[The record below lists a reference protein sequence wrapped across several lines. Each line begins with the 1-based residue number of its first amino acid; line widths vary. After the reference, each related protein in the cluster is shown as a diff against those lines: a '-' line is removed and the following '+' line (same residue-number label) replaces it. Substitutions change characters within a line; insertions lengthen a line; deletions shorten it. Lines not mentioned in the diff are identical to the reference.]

1 MGISFLVL
9 GVVVA
14 LFVWNRLPV
23 EIVAVG
29 AALVL
34 YATGV
39 LTLPQALAGFGD
51 ATVVFIATL
60 FVVSAGLD
68 AGGVTAWA
76 GRHLSRLAGTSRTR
90 LLVLVMLAVAV
101 ATAFISVNGAV
112 AALLPVAVL
121 AAVRQGDSPS
131 RLLLP
136 MAFAAHA
143 GSMLALTGTPINVI
157 VSDAADAAGLGRFGF
172 FDFTLVGV
180 PLVAGTLAIVLLFG
194 DRLVP
199 ARTPRSVPPDLSD
212 HAETL
217 TRQYPSV
224 SAGRAGGRDADG
236 ALPTAGV
243 DRSLFTRDTGVTE
256 VVVPPRSQIVGTT
269 AFPGM
274 VTSSGT
280 MVVLAVQR
288 HGEDLDGRDTR
299 LAPGDT
305 LLLEGSWDAFE
316 RHLDSSEVLVVD
328 DPEVVRRQV
337 APVGPAGRR
346 ATAVLVAMVVLLA
359 AGLVPPVVAGLLAA
373 GALVLLRVLT
383 VQQAYRAISW
393 TTVVLVGGMIPL
405 STAMEETGAAE
416 SIARRLVDV
425 VGTANP
431 TLLLLGICLLTAAL
445 GQLVSNTATVLIL
458 LPVALSAAADA
469 GVSARP
475 FLMAMTVTAAG
486 AFLTPVATAA
496 NLMVQ
501 GPGGYRFGDYWKL
514 GLPLL
519 VMFVLTATFL
529 VPLIWSF

>member
-1 MGISFLVL
+1 VSPMAVSFLVL
-9 GVVVA
+9 GLVVV

-29 AALVL
+29 AALAL
-34 YATGV
+34 YASGV

-60 FVVSAGLD
+60 FVVSAGLE

-76 GRHLSRLAGTSRTR
+76 GRHLSRRAGDSPRR

-101 ATAFISVNGAV
+101 ATAFISVNGSV
-112 AALLPVAVL
+112 AALLPVAVM
-121 AAVRQGDSPS
+121 AAIRQGRSPS

-136 MAFAAHA
+136 MVFAAHA

-157 VSDAADAAGLGRFGF
+157 VSDAAVGAGLGRFGF
-172 FDFTLVGV
+172 FDFTLIGV
-180 PLVAGTLAIVLLFG
+180 PLLAGTVGIVLLAG

-199 ARTPRSVPPDLSD
+199 TRTPRSIPPDFSR
-212 HAETL
+212 HADAL
-217 TRQYPSV
+217 VGQYAPGAQGPDA
-224 SAGRAGGRDADG
+224 SANGGRRLHG
-236 ALPTAGV
+236 
-243 DRSLFTRDTGVTE
+243 DRPLFTRDTGVTE
-256 VVVPPRSQIVGTT
+256 VVVPPRSAIIGTPV
-269 AFPGM
+269 FPGM

-288 HGEDLDGRDTR
+288 RGEDLESVETR

-305 LLLEGSWDAFE
+305 LLLEGSWDAFAE
-316 RHLDSSEVLVVD
+316 HLDAGEVLVVD
-328 DPEVVRRQV
+328 DPELVRRQV
-337 APVGPAGRR
+337 APMGARGRR
-346 ATAVLVAMVVLLA
+346 ASLVLAAMVVLLA

-373 GALVLLRVLT
+373 GAMILLGVLT
-383 VQQAYRAISW
+383 VPQAYRAVSW

-405 STAMEETGAAE
+405 STAMEATGAAE
-416 SIARRLVDV
+416 AIAHRLVEI
-425 VGTANP
+425 VGTASP
-431 TLLLLGICLLTAAL
+431 YLLLLSICLLTAAL
-445 GQLVSNTATVLIL
+445 GQLISNTATALIVI
-458 LPVALSAAADA
+458 PVALSAAADA

-475 FLMAMTVTAAG
+475 FLMAVTVAAAG

-501 GPGGYRFGDYWKL
+501 GPGGYRFGDYWRL

-519 VMFVLTATFL
+519 TLFVLVATFL
-529 VPLIWSF
+529 VPLVWSF